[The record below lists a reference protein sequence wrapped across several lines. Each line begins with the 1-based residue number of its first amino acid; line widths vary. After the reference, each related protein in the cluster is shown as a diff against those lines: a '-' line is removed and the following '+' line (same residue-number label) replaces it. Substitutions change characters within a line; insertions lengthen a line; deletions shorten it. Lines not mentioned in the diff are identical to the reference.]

1 MNQDKREIQ
10 CFSLL
15 KEQAGTKRDQETVDA
30 STNRIKSLLFKV
42 KLGLSIKSI
51 GLRWYYWFWHNHTFS
66 MSGEISS
73 NEWLLRSESL
83 WNCMWKAGCILWTW
97 LWWSLVW
104 ISPSTLML
112 GNAIMWFTRP
122 LSFSRDV
129 AGGAVIVREAGG
141 VVFDP

>member
-1 MNQDKREIQ
+1 MNQDKLEIQ

-51 GLRWYYWFWHNHTFS
+51 GLRWYYWFCHNHTFS

-104 ISPSTLML
+104 MNISFYI
-112 GNAIMWFTRP
+112 NVWQCDNVIHKA
-122 LSFSRDV
+122 SFLFQGCSRWCCHC
-129 AGGAVIVREAGG
+129 
-141 VVFDP
+141 